1 MGILLLHGRE
11 NRITYS
17 KRKEEEKKRQNKSER
32 ESPHNVTPWWD
43 LKCLGES
50 QRRNSPGLTSNGE
63 EDDEETTTV
72 KCPKGCNPH
81 FG

>member
-32 ESPHNVTPWWD
+32 EPTQCDPLVGSQVPRRIAEEKLAGPNEQRGRGRRRID
-43 LKCLGES
+43 DGE
-50 QRRNSPGLTSNGE
+50 
-63 EDDEETTTV
+63 V
-72 KCPKGCNPH
+72 PKRM
-81 FG
+81 